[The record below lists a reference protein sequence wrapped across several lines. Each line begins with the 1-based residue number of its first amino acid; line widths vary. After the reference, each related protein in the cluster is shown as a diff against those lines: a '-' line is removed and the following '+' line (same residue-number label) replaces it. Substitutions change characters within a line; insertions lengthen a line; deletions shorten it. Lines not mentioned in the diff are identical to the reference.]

1 MLNGAFLIVITP
13 AIAGSAYLLSLF
25 NIPKY
30 KYFYNISIV
39 AQKAIQYVWEMLPA
53 LYAFTFF
60 DCTKNYLKSM
70 GIDYPVLMIH
80 TFTTVKIVYI

>member
-1 MLNGAFLIVITP
+1 
-13 AIAGSAYLLSLF
+13 
-25 NIPKY
+25 
-30 KYFYNISIV
+30 
-39 AQKAIQYVWEMLPA
+39 MLPA

-80 TFTTVKIVYI
+80 TFTAVYKFYFY

>member
-1 MLNGAFLIVITP
+1 
-13 AIAGSAYLLSLF
+13 
-25 NIPKY
+25 
-30 KYFYNISIV
+30 
-39 AQKAIQYVWEMLPA
+39 MLPA

-80 TFTTVKIVYI
+80 TFTAVLNYYKLDFTCLSIKIINSIFRFRY